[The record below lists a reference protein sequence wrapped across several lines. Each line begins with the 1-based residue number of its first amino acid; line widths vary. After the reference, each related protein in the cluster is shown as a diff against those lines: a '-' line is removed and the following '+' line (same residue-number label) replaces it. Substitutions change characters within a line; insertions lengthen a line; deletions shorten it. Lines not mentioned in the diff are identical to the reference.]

1 MAEQLTR
8 RGLLRTGAA
17 AGLAVMAGGIAL
29 PGCMDT
35 QRRSGAA
42 SMIGYGPEAKDVIKV
57 GFVGIGNQGS
67 GHVNNLL
74 KIEGCQITA
83 VCDIRPERV
92 EWAKKR
98 IVDSGFAEPKTYG
111 QGGDL
116 DFEKMCAE
124 EDLDLVYNSAPWRWH
139 APICMAAM
147 KNGKHAAS
155 EVNIALSVEDCWKL
169 VETSEKTRKHCVMQE
184 NCCYDY
190 TEMVVLNMVQQ
201 GLFGEVMHGEC
212 GYLHDL
218 RGLKIHPTVY
228 QGMWRV
234 HQSLKRNGN
243 LYPTHGIGPMAWC
256 MDINRGDAF
265 DTLVS
270 MSTEAVGLNDFA
282 EKKYA
287 EATTDKDKEFY
298 GQWRN
303 RKYALGDVN
312 ITLIRTKKGKTI
324 ICKHD
329 TNLPRPYS
337 RDFLVQGSK
346 GLVRK
351 YPSEHVYI
359 EGVSPAHTWEASG
372 AYRDKYEH
380 PVWKAIKEKAQ
391 GAGHGGMDF
400 IEDYRLITALRKGV
414 TPDIDVYDSVAWSA
428 IIPLSEESIKGG
440 SKPVKFPDFT
450 RGMWEQ
456 PRALGVSQWLA

>member
-1 MAEQLTR
+1 MNSQFTR
-8 RGLLRTGAA
+8 RGFLRRSTV
-17 AGLAVMAGGIAL
+17 AGLGIVAGGAVL
-29 PGCMDT
+29 SGCT
-35 QRRSGAA
+35 NAIVGSTSG
-42 SMIGYGPEAKDVIKV
+42 SMIGFKPGAKDLIKV
-57 GFVGIGNQGS
+57 GFVGIGNMGS

-74 KIEGCQITA
+74 KIEGCQVAA
-83 VCDIRPERV
+83 VCDIRPQRVKWATERV
-92 EWAKKR
+92 VKA
-98 IVDSGFAEPKTYG
+98 GFPEPKQYG
-111 QGGDL
+111 KDDL
-116 DFEKMCAE
+116 DFERMCAE
-124 EDLDLVYNSAPWRWH
+124 EDLDLVYNAAPWRWH
-139 APICMAAM
+139 TPISLAAM

-169 VETSEKTRKHCVMQE
+169 VETSQKNRKHCVMQE

-190 TEMVVLNMVQQ
+190 TEMVVMNMVQQ

-218 RGLKIHPTVY
+218 RGLKIHPTYY

-234 HQSLKRNGN
+234 HQSIKRNGN

-270 MSTEAVGLNDFA
+270 MSTKSIGLNEFA
-282 EKKYA
+282 DRKYA
-287 EATTDKDKEFY
+287 EAKTEKDKKFY
-298 GQWRN
+298 AQWRN

-312 ITLIRTKKGKTI
+312 ITLIKTKKGKTI

-351 YPSEHVYI
+351 YPTEKIHI
-359 EGVSPAHTWEASG
+359 EGLSGGHGWEDMA
-372 AYRDKYEH
+372 AYKEKYEH
-380 PVWKAIKEKAQ
+380 PVWKAVKEKAQ

-400 IEDYRLITALRKGV
+400 IEDYRLITALRKGIS
-414 TPDIDVYDSVAWSA
+414 PDIDVYDSAAWSA
-428 IIPLSEESIKGG
+428 IIPLSEQSIAKG

-450 RGMWEQ
+450 RGAWKT
-456 PRALGVSQWLA
+456 PRKLGISEWLV